1 MNIRIVVI
9 SITLLIAL
17 AAVSIGLH
25 AQAPQRAPSQ
35 NPPIP
40 RSGIDVGIPDL
51 VASLQTIGPP
61 AVINGSVELPVRVVV
76 KNQGFGRFGNFKV
89 SVEYKRVGFD
99 DAFVVAFDIPGQ
111 DNDWYPMVREP
122 LGHDQSV
129 AFKGR
134 LTFDPA
140 VRGERIVL
148 RAVADSCAGEAGP
161 AHCRIRESDERNNK
175 SAPVW
180 VALP

>member
-1 MNIRIVVI
+1 
-9 SITLLIAL
+9 
-17 AAVSIGLH
+17 
-25 AQAPQRAPSQ
+25 
-35 NPPIP
+35 
-40 RSGIDVGIPDL
+40 
-51 VASLQTIGPP
+51 
-61 AVINGSVELPVRVVV
+61 
-76 KNQGFGRFGNFKV
+76 NQGFGRFGNFKV

-99 DAFVVAFDIPGQ
+99 DAFVVAFDVPGQ

>member
-1 MNIRIVVI
+1 
-9 SITLLIAL
+9 L
-17 AAVSIGLH
+17 G
-25 AQAPQRAPSQ
+25 
-35 NPPIP
+35 
-40 RSGIDVGIPDL
+40 
-51 VASLQTIGPP
+51 TIGPP
-61 AVINGSVELPVRVVV
+61 VAVNGSVELPVRVEV
-76 KNQGFGRFGNFKV
+76 KNKGYGQFGNFKM
-89 SVEYKRVGFD
+89 SVEYKRVGSD
-99 DAFVVAFDIPGQ
+99 ESSVVAFDVPEQ
-111 DNDWYPMVREP
+111 DNDWYPMVRDP

-148 RAVADSCAGEAGP
+148 RAIADSCAGEAAAP